1 MKLGAVAALRA
12 ATGAKVHMDP
22 ADASGSELLPLT
34 PDLVDEPWPDAPEL
48 TLDGVTFRIW
58 RTPGHTPGGV
68 CLHTGNLLFCG
79 DTLFAGSCGRVDLPG
94 GDTAAMRRSLALL
107 AGLPLPDATQ
117 VLPGHGELSTL
128 GQERDTNPYLQGQWF

>member
-1 MKLGAVAALRA
+1 MTTTPPPLHGPEFEADPHPAYRWLRENEP
-12 ATGAKVHMDP
+12 VH
-22 ADASGSELLPLT
+22 
-34 PDLVDEPWPDAPEL
+34 
-48 TLDGVTFRIW
+48 
-58 RTPGHTPGGV
+58 
-68 CLHTGNLLFCG
+68 
-79 DTLFAGSCGRVDLPG
+79 RVDLPG